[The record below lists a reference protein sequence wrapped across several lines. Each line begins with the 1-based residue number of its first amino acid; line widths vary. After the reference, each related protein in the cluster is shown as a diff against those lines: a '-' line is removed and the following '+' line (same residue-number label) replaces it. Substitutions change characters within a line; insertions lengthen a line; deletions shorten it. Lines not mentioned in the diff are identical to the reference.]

1 MKKTYLRP
9 TMIVHYL
16 ASDALMDTI
25 RASGTAGIGT
35 GSGTPPSS
43 ADSRSYSYSH
53 YDEDLNSSNIWD
65 Q

>member
-1 MKKTYLRP
+1 MTVY
-9 TMIVHYL
+9 YL

-43 ADSRSYSYSH
+43 ADSRSYSYFH